1 MTNFL
6 TGVWNITPT
15 PFSPDGSLDLASVR
29 RLTDFTIA
37 RGVDGLTILGVMG
50 EGEKLTETER
60 DQLIVATLEA
70 AGGRL
75 PVCVGA
81 SHPGTD
87 GCLALSQRAEQLG
100 AAAVMVAP
108 PKLTRSTDAVL
119 RRHYLAVADAVRIP
133 IVVQDYPPSSG
144 VIMSVEFLA
153 ALAQEAPQCRYLKAE
168 DEPSPPKIAQLLAAN
183 PDLRVFGGLGG
194 NMLLEEL
201 RRGVV
206 GTMTGFGFPEIL
218 VRIYQAFIAGRHDE
232 AADIFYT
239 YCPLIR
245 FENQQRIN
253 LPIRKRIYQMR
264 GAIAS
269 DRARLPCAELDAGTI
284 ADLEDLLMR
293 LGLDSELRIE
303 N

>member
-1 MTNFL
+1 MTDFL
-6 TGVWNITPT
+6 SGVWNITPT
-15 PFSPDGSLDLASVR
+15 PFGPDGSLDLASVR

-37 RGVDGLTILGVMG
+37 RGVDGMTILGVMG

-60 DQLIVATLEA
+60 DHLIVATLEA

-75 PVCVGA
+75 PVCVGTP
-81 SHPGTD
+81 HPGAD
-87 GCLALSQRAEQLG
+87 GCVALSRRAEQSG

-108 PKLTRSTDAVL
+108 PKLTRSTDAAL
-119 RRHYLAVADAVRIP
+119 RRHHLAVADAVRIP

-144 VIMSVEFLA
+144 VFMSVEFLA
-153 ALAQEAPQCRYLKAE
+153 ALAREAPQCRYIKAE
-168 DEPSPPKIAQLLAAN
+168 DEPSPPKIAQLVAAN
-183 PDLRVFGGLGG
+183 PDLQVVGGLGG
-194 NMLLEEL
+194 TMFLEEL
-201 RRGVV
+201 RRGAA

-218 VRIYQAFIAGRHDE
+218 VRIYKAFAAGRHDE
-232 AADIFYT
+232 AADIFDK

-269 DRARLPCAELDAGTI
+269 DRARFPGAELDAGTI
-284 ADLEDLLMR
+284 ADLEDLLKR
-293 LGLDSELRIE
+293 LGLNSEF
-303 N
+303 